1 MTASEWN
8 KELENRSTADDID
21 RLVEVKAA
29 YDRQCAAINSYRKDL
44 AKAEQ
49 DTDRARAMRDH
60 YRAALTEIVALTPD
74 KRPVDYGA
82 TGNCDD
88 DFVRGHESAGYYV
101 GDIARGALEDQS

>member
-1 MTASEWN
+1 
-8 KELENRSTADDID
+8 LIQI
-21 RLVEVKAA
+21 KAA
-29 YDRQCAAINSYRKDL
+29 YERQIDQIKSYRKDL

-74 KRPVDYGA
+74 KRPVEYGA

-101 GDIARGALEDQS
+101 GDIARAALEEQS